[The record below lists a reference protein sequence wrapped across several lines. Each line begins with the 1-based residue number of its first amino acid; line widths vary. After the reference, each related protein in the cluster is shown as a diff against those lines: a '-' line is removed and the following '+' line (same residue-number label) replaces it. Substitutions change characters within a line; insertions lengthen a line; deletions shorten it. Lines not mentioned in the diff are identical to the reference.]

1 MNCFLLRVCKFAKK
15 TQFALSLFFIGDT
28 PLHLAATADADDA
41 AEILLSHLFPH
52 GWEAVLTPN
61 AAGDTPLHAAAAA
74 DSVRVARRI
83 LRLFDDMAQ
92 RLVHL
97 GGRGG
102 RSPIQTAASA
112 GSMGLLDLMLPYADG
127 STQTDHGSGEQPA
140 AGALLLRLAMESGSL
155 QAAVLLVERGAMKEP
170 PPWLAPPST
179 KVPWF
184 DGVFSGILDELE
196 RGEVVDARGAFLRA
210 AIREGHLSYQ
220 NIMGLI
226 QVRTMIKVCYRYRI
240 T

>member
-1 MNCFLLRVCKFAKK
+1 MRVCKFAKK
-15 TQFALSLFFIGDT
+15 TQFALSLFFIGAT

-41 AEILLSHLFPH
+41 AEILLSHLFPQ

-83 LRLFDDMAQ
+83 LRLFDDMAL

-140 AGALLLRLAMESGSL
+140 AAGARLLRLAMESGSL

-184 DGVFSGILDELE
+184 DGVFSGILEELE

-226 QVRTMIKVCYRYRI
+226 QVRTHRQGPMIK
-240 T
+240 